1 MEITD
6 KLVYIS
12 HMTLSEIMAVSYID
26 GIDRLYAVSH
36 PKEIVQPTEKL
47 YIVPYKNI

>member
-1 MEITD
+1 MDITD

-12 HMTLSEIMAVSYID
+12 HMTLSDIMAVNYID
-26 GIDRLYAVSH
+26 GIDRLYSVSH